1 MQRSGPGWLPKSMGS
16 DRSALGRPGCTG
28 SCLSSRA
35 SLLPL
40 LLVLLDCLG
49 HSTASEDAE
58 VYAAEVR
65 TRGMWCEPHPQ
76 RGPAGGGDAPGLRE

>member
-16 DRSALGRPGCTG
+16 DRSALGRPGCAG
-28 SCLSSRA
+28 SCFSSRA

-40 LLVLLDCLG
+40 LLVVLLDCLG
-49 HSTASEDAE
+49 HGTASEDAE

-65 TRGMWCEPHPQ
+65 TPPAVEACRWG
-76 RGPAGGGDAPGLRE
+76 RRTGP